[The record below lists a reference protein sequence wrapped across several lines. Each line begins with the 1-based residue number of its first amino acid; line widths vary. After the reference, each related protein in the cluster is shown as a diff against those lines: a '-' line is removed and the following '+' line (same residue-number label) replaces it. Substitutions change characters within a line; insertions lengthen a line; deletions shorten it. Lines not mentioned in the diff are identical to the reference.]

1 MRGWASSSSTVNRAV
16 VADAKEK
23 FGASKRRPV
32 SHALCYCSWM
42 TKKSTT
48 TQTSTTHFEQIP
60 LDVVKSIAREEIS
73 ADGETGAIGVAVE
86 KRLSGRRML
95 KPSTFMPCTVLQRP
109 GCPLPIVDNFIGE
122 GLEQGAAAVLFVTP
136 DHAARIESCL
146 RTRSIDVD
154 ALRRLGTLV
163 TVDARATLDV
173 LMMDGMPSPSAFRR
187 TVGAMLTQVRREH
200 GQCAIRAYG
209 EMVDLLWKDGLEAAA
224 IRLETLWN
232 QLADTPDFNLLCGYS
247 MGNYYKGAAL
257 DEIKAQHTHLVADDG
272 RASVLVGPLSGR
284 GHS

>member
-1 MRGWASSSSTVNRAV
+1 
-16 VADAKEK
+16 
-23 FGASKRRPV
+23 
-32 SHALCYCSWM
+32 M

-60 LDVVKSIAREEIS
+60 LDVVKRIAREEIS
-73 ADGETGAIGVAVE
+73 AGEAQHFHAVQFYSDPDALC
-86 KRLSGRRML
+86 R
-95 KPSTFMPCTVLQRP
+95 
-109 GCPLPIVDNFIGE
+109 IVDNFIGE

-154 ALRRLGTLV
+154 ALKRLGTLV

-173 LMMDGMPSPSAFRR
+173 LMMDGMPNPSAFRR

-200 GQCAIRAYG
+200 GQCAIRAFG

-284 GHS
+284 GYS